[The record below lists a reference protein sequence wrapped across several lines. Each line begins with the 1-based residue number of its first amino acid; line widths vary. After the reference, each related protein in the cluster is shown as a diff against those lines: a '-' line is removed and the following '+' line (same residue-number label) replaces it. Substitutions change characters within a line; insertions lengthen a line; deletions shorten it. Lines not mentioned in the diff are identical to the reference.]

1 MNSKNEFIALFLRMI
16 QTKVEKE
23 LPDNE
28 TESEMLIHA
37 SQITVEYLNH
47 IAESD

>member
-1 MNSKNEFIALFLRMI
+1 MKNEFIALFLKMI
-16 QTKVEKE
+16 QNKVEKD

-37 SQITVEYLNH
+37 SRITVEMLKS
-47 IAESD
+47 IAESL